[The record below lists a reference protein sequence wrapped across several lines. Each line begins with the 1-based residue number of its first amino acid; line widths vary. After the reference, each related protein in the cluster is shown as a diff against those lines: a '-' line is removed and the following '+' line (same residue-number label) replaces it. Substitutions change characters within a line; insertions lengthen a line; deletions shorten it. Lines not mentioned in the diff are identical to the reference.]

1 MTSGAP
7 LRVYFVIG
15 EASGDILGSKLVDA
29 FGELGQ
35 NILPGGLGGP
45 AMNKR
50 GLISLF
56 DISELS
62 VMGISG
68 VVARLPNLLK
78 RINQT
83 AQDIITKNPDVVL
96 LIDSPEFCYRVAKKV
111 RNAAPAIKIVKFVA
125 PSVWAWRP
133 GRAKKIAPYIDHI
146 FAILPFEPGLMEKL
160 GGPPTTYV
168 GHPLSTDL
176 PQIDFAKKR
185 IPQDPVRLLVMP
197 GSRKSETSLLMP
209 VIRDTM
215 KALHRRSNYEYQITL
230 PAVDKLYG
238 EIQDEVY
245 SWPVHPSVVSGEE
258 AKLDAFRG
266 ADLALSASGTATLE
280 LAVNG
285 IPTISIYK
293 LDRMMM
299 PLRHLITTWT
309 ASLPNLIADY
319 PVVPER
325 INEFAHPE
333 YIARLIEQ
341 LSVEGPYRDAQLSGF
356 QSIIAKMRQEEPSQT
371 IAARKIIEIARP

>member
-35 NILPGGLGGP
+35 NILLGGLGGQ

-146 FAILPFEPGLMEKL
+146 FAILPFEPSSLQARAWLKL
-160 GGPPTTYV
+160 
-168 GHPLSTDL
+168 
-176 PQIDFAKKR
+176 
-185 IPQDPVRLLVMP
+185 
-197 GSRKSETSLLMP
+197 
-209 VIRDTM
+209 
-215 KALHRRSNYEYQITL
+215 
-230 PAVDKLYG
+230 KLC
-238 EIQDEVY
+238 
-245 SWPVHPSVVSGEE
+245 
-258 AKLDAFRG
+258 L
-266 ADLALSASGTATLE
+266 
-280 LAVNG
+280 
-285 IPTISIYK
+285 TIILIHSIY
-293 LDRMMM
+293 
-299 PLRHLITTWT
+299 
-309 ASLPNLIADY
+309 
-319 PVVPER
+319 
-325 INEFAHPE
+325 
-333 YIARLIEQ
+333 
-341 LSVEGPYRDAQLSGF
+341 PYG
-356 QSIIAKMRQEEPSQT
+356 
-371 IAARKIIEIARP
+371 